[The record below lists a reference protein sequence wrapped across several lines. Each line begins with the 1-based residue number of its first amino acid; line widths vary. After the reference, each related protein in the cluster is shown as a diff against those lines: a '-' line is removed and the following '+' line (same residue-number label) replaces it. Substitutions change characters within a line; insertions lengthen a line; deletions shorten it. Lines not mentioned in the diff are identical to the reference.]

1 MRGKSDK
8 GGDMARISVPDP
20 AKTTLVEVGMMTY
33 PDCQM
38 AMVHGITDLFD
49 IAGRFAIDH
58 GRSPIRISHWRLH
71 EGGGFVRWYDS
82 RPDEPTENSPA
93 VLIAPG
99 SLHKLLDPG
108 EVEPYARWLLDRHA
122 HGAVLASNC
131 GGSFALAATGLLAGR
146 PATTHWFYADEFRIR
161 FPDVRMEADRMVI
174 DDGDIVTAG
183 GLMAWTD
190 LGLRIVERL
199 LGPTVMMETARF
211 LLIDPS
217 GREQKNYA
225 SFAPKLMHGDEAILK
240 VQHWLQARGGGA
252 VALPEMAGEAGM
264 EERTFQRRFKAAT
277 GMTPVEYVQHLR
289 VGKAREL
296 LEFTKRTVDQI
307 GWSVGYEDAAAFRK
321 LFHRITGLSPHEYRQ
336 RFSTPQSLAEVA

>member
-1 MRGKSDK
+1 MRAKSDK
-8 GGDMARISVPDP
+8 GCAMPKSRPPDAP
-20 AKTTLVEVGMMTY
+20 PTLVEVGMMLY
-33 PDCQM
+33 PDCQIG
-38 AMVHGITDLFD
+38 MVHGITDLFD
-49 IAGRFAIDH
+49 IAGRFAVQH
-58 GRSPIRISHWRLH
+58 GRAPIRASHWRLQD
-71 EGGGFVRWYDS
+71 GGGLARCYDS
-82 RPDEPTENSPA
+82 HPDQPASNSPA

-99 SLHKLLDPG
+99 SLHKLLEPG

-122 HGAVLASNC
+122 QGTVLASNC
-131 GGSFALAATGLLAGR
+131 GGAFALAATGLLAGR
-146 PATTHWFYADEFRIR
+146 PATTHWYFADQFRVR
-161 FPDVRMEADRMVI
+161 FPDVRLEIDRMVI

-211 LLIDPS
+211 LLIDPG

-225 SFAPKLMHGDEAILK
+225 SFAPRLTHGDEAILR
-240 VQHWLQARGGGA
+240 VQHWLQARGVGPVA
-252 VALPEMAGEAGM
+252 VPAMASEAGM

-296 LEFTKRTVDQI
+296 LEFTRRTVDQI
-307 GWSVGYEDAAAFRK
+307 AWGVGYEDAAAFRK

-336 RFSTPQSLAEVA
+336 RFATPQSLAEVA

>member
-1 MRGKSDK
+1 MPKVKVAEPDK
-8 GGDMARISVPDP
+8 VP
-20 AKTTLVEVGMMTY
+20 LVEVGMMTY

-38 AMVHGITDLFD
+38 GMVHGISDLFD
-49 IAGRFAIDH
+49 IAGRFAVDH
-58 GRSPIRISHWRLH
+58 GRAPIRISHWRLQ
-71 EGGGFVRWYDS
+71 EGGVFDRCYDS
-82 RPDEPTENSPA
+82 RPEEPVGNSPA
-93 VLIAPG
+93 VLITPG
-99 SLHKLLDPG
+99 SLHKLFG
-108 EVEPYARWLLDRHA
+108 VEEVKPYARWLLDRHA

-131 GGSFALAATGLLAGR
+131 AGAFALAATGLLARR
-146 PATTHWFYADEFRIR
+146 PATTHWFFAEAFRTR
-161 FPDVRMEADRMVI
+161 FPDVRLEIDRMVI

-199 LGPTVMMETARF
+199 LGPSVMMETARF

-225 SFAPKLMHGDEAILK
+225 SFAPKLTHGDEAVLK
-240 VQHWLQARGGGA
+240 VQHWLQTRGPGAIA
-252 VALPEMAGEAGM
+252 VAEMAGEAGM

-296 LEFTKRTVDQI
+296 LEFTKRTVEQI
-307 GWSVGYEDAAAFRK
+307 AWSVGYEDAAAFRK
-321 LFHRITGLSPHEYRQ
+321 LFHRTTGLSPHEYRQ
-336 RFSTPQSLAEVA
+336 RFSTAEALAKVA

>member
-1 MRGKSDK
+1 MPK
-8 GGDMARISVPDP
+8 ISVADT
-20 AKTTLVEVGMMTY
+20 ARLALVEVGMITY

-38 AMVHGITDLFD
+38 GMVHGITDLFD
-49 IAGRFAIDH
+49 IAGRFAVDH
-58 GRSPIRISHWRLH
+58 GRSPIRISHWRLQ
-71 EGGGFVRWYDS
+71 EGGGFVRCYDS
-82 RPDEPTENSPA
+82 HPGESAGNSPT

-99 SLHKLLDPG
+99 SLHKLLEPG

-122 HGAVLASNC
+122 HGTVLASNC

-146 PATTHWFYADEFRIR
+146 PATTHWFYAEEFRRR

-225 SFAPKLMHGDEAILK
+225 SFAPRLSHGDEAILK
-240 VQHWLQARGGGA
+240 VQHWLQARGGGPVA
-252 VALPEMAGEAGM
+252 VPEMAGEAGM
-264 EERTFQRRFKAAT
+264 EERTFQRRFKSAT

-307 GWSVGYEDAAAFRK
+307 AWSVGYEDAAAFRK
-321 LFHRITGLSPHEYRQ
+321 LFHRIIGLSPHEYRQ
-336 RFSTPQSLAEVA
+336 RFATPQSLAEVA